1 MPEAANCTVVPAGI
15 LGLIGVTDMEDRVAG
30 VTVRV
35 VLPEVLPNVAVMF
48 VLPAAMAVDW
58 PLLFTVATK
67 VLDEAQLT

>member
-1 MPEAANCTVVPAGI
+1 MPEAVNCTVVPAGI

-67 VLDEAQLT
+67 VLDEAQVT